1 MSHGPPWGS
10 GVDVDVPIGTLLST
24 AGFTAF
30 RLSDYGALRE
40 CMWSKSL
47 LVLKGLVVLY
57 WVWVAKVLLLGEP
70 VGFDAIIALS
80 APLFLSFHFL
90 QALLV
95 LRRIKSEQPFG
106 LQLAQTLVFGA
117 LYLAPLLLEQS
128 SRPQSRGAKP
138 GRN

>member
-1 MSHGPPWGS
+1 MVLP
-10 GVDVDVPIGTLLST
+10 
-24 AGFTAF
+24 
-30 RLSDYGALRE
+30 RE

-57 WVWVAKVLLLGEP
+57 WLWVAKVLLLGDA

-95 LRRIKSEQPFG
+95 LRRVKSEQPFG

-117 LYLAPLLLEQS
+117 LYLAPLLLEQRAQ
-128 SRPQSRGAKP
+128 RPAPRAKS